1 MSIAWT
7 GDGIQVIRDKP
18 EMKYKIGTDGG
29 EIWTDSWSVAADAPH
44 KAAAYAFLKFMVKPE
59 NAAKN
64 ADFILFPSADPAVT
78 ELVSAEC
85 PQQPHDL
92 PARGSDQAA
101 HVR

>member
-78 ELVSAEC
+78 ELCSGGG

-92 PARGSDQAA
+92 SARGSDRAA